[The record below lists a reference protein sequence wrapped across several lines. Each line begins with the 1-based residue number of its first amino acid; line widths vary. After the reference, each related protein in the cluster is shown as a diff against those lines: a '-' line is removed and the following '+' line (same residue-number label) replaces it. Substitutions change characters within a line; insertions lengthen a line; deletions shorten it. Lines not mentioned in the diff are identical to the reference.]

1 MEVSDSRK
9 RLKNKTVESAQ
20 RSASRMCWQS
30 HLCKEVTPTG
40 HRPWPRSAR
49 RMAVPEAGEGRHG
62 PSSRALHPNRRAGLS
77 GESDYWGKMHQMRR
91 RAQVCKEPRYL
102 ETGARRQSRERRRGG
117 GPGGLPALLLLAAR
131 AAPAP
136 APPLLA
142 WLAVLQNSHQNSP
155 HRGS

>member
-1 MEVSDSRK
+1 M
-9 RLKNKTVESAQ
+9 
-20 RSASRMCWQS
+20 
-30 HLCKEVTPTG
+30 
-40 HRPWPRSAR
+40 
-49 RMAVPEAGEGRHG
+49 VPPLEPYTLTEE
-62 PSSRALHPNRRAGLS
+62 LES